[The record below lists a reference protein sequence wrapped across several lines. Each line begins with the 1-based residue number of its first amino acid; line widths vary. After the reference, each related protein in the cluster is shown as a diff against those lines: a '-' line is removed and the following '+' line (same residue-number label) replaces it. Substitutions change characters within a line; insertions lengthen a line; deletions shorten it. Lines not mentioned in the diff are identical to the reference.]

1 MDVDLSTSNPL
12 PMKRTMLIALL
23 AIHVHCAYSQ
33 TNIFSNPASFSK
45 SLQSVLEDYPNN
57 FHNISGE
64 AILEQGEAEQYASTV
79 QLPGAEACIIGRYH
93 SVIDTT
99 ASFQAIMFR
108 SEEFEEAAKQYKS
121 IYKQL
126 KSSPIVL
133 VDGSKLYFKSEY
145 SEPDNSFDFI
155 VSTFTFPSHD
165 RRFMGFRIDLELVY
179 IMNEWT
185 VNINMGRKKDDT
197 EE

>member
-1 MDVDLSTSNPL
+1 
-12 PMKRTMLIALL
+12 MKKTLLIALM
-23 AIHVHCAYSQ
+23 AILVHSANSQ
-33 TNIFSNPASFSK
+33 TSIFSRPTSFSQ

-64 AILEQGEAEQYASTV
+64 SIIEQGEVEQYESTV

-108 SEEFEEAAKQYKS
+108 AEEFEEAAKQYRS

-126 KSSPIVL
+126 KASPVVM
-133 VDGSKLYFKSEY
+133 VDGSKLYFKSEF

>member
-1 MDVDLSTSNPL
+1 
-12 PMKRTMLIALL
+12 MKRSLLVAFL
-23 AIHVHCAYSQ
+23 AIHVLSAYSQ
-33 TNIFSNPASFSK
+33 TNIFSRPATFSK

-64 AILEQGEAEQYASTV
+64 PILEQGETEQYASTV

-108 SEEFEEAAKQYKS
+108 TEEFDEAAKQYKS

-126 KSSPIVL
+126 KASPMVM
-133 VDGSKLYFKSEY
+133 VDGSKLYFKSEF
-145 SEPDNSFDFI
+145 SEPDNAFDFT

-185 VNINMGRKKDDT
+185 ININMGRKKDDT

>member
-1 MDVDLSTSNPL
+1 VVVDQSTTNPL
-12 PMKRTMLIALL
+12 PMKKTLLIALL
-23 AIHVHCAYSQ
+23 AIHVQAAYSQ
-33 TNIFSNPASFSK
+33 TSIFSRPASFSK

-64 AILEQGEAEQYASTV
+64 IIIEQGETEQYESTV

-93 SVIDTT
+93 SVIDTS

-108 SEEFEEAAKQYKS
+108 TEEYEEAAKQYRA
-121 IYKQL
+121 IFKQL
-126 KSSPIVL
+126 KASPIVM
-133 VDGSKLYFKSEY
+133 VDGSKLFFKSEF
-145 SEPDNSFDFI
+145 SEPDNSLDFT

-179 IMNEWT
+179 VMNEWA